1 MPQLN
6 FPPGAAGDHRADSRL
21 SPASLL
27 GVAHPLVRTI
37 ETLAVVASQSFTVA
51 TLLVAGVIA
60 ARSGAAWGMPV
71 AASAAFVLLF
81 LAIAAGLLL
90 QQRRGEVVALIAGG
104 EGRMPLG
111 VVQRERER
119 LLSRRTRTALAE
131 SLDALVD
138 EAANPPAIPAR
149 PLFDPVVVARAAPEL
164 RQVAVLLRGD
174 VDDDARAVALV
185 WRLIC
190 DGATSPL
197 YCGEADEL
205 RAELVR
211 IRFVFQTKRS

>member
-6 FPPGAAGDHRADSRL
+6 FPPGSAGHHRADSRL

-27 GVAHPLVRTI
+27 GAAHPLVRTI
-37 ETLAVVASQSFTVA
+37 EALAVVASQSFTVA

-71 AASAAFVLLF
+71 AASAALVLLF
-81 LAIAAGLLL
+81 LAVAAGLLL
-90 QQRRGEVVALIAGG
+90 QQRRDEVVALIAGG
-104 EGRMPLG
+104 EGRTPLG
-111 VVQRERER
+111 VVQHECDR
-119 LLSRRTRTALAE
+119 LLSRRTRTALAK
-131 SLDALVD
+131 SLDALAD
-138 EAANPPAIPAR
+138 EAANPPAITAR

-174 VDDDARAVALV
+174 VDDARAVALV

-197 YCGEADEL
+197 HRGEADEL
-205 RAELVR
+205 RAELAR
-211 IRFVFQTKRS
+211 IRFVFQTNRS